1 MGPSLDRLGFDAD
14 LRTAFDEL
22 RDDALYPARITS
34 IHKGGF
40 EVASPRGHEKARLF
54 GTLKRAFRESP
65 HARPAVG
72 DWVAVRAQGIAVP
85 GICNVLP
92 RKSAFV
98 RQAAGR
104 RTEPQIIVANIDTVF
119 IVIGLDG
126 DFNERRLER
135 YVATVCETGAQPVI
149 LLNKADLCD
158 DPGHY
163 IKTIAQTAPNVP
175 VCLTRAKAVRDKS
188 LSPGEAGLE
197 AIRAFLAPGRTIALV
212 GSSGVGKSTLAN
224 ALIGHDRQ
232 ATNEVRKDRKGQ
244 HTTTHRAL
252 IPIPDEAG
260 EDYGNGM
267 LIDTPGI
274 RELNLWDAQDGLE
287 ELFSDVERLAETCRF
302 RDCGHTK
309 EPGCAVQAAIVE
321 GTLNPARVAS
331 YEKLLQEQQ
340 AQNDRVQAWSQ
351 RGGGRPV
358 KPPI

>member
-1 MGPSLDRLGFDAD
+1 MGPSLERLGFDAQ
-14 LRTAFDEL
+14 LRDAFDALQDE
-22 RDDALYPARITS
+22 ALYPARITS

-85 GICNVLP
+85 GICAVLP
-92 RKSAFV
+92 RRSAFV

-126 DFNERRLER
+126 DFNVRRLER
-135 YVATVCETGAQPVI
+135 YVATVCETGAQPVV
-149 LLNKADLCD
+149 LLNKADLCE
-158 DPGHY
+158 DPQTY
-163 IKTIAQTAPNVP
+163 IETIRAAAPNVP
-175 VCLTRAKAVRDKS
+175 ICLTRAKAVRDNTLKA
-188 LSPGEAGLE
+188 GEPGLE
-197 AIRAFLAPGRTIALV
+197 AIRAFLAPGKTIALV

-224 ALIGHDRQ
+224 ALIGQDRQ
-232 ATNEVRKDRKGQ
+232 ATHEVRRDNKGR

-252 IPIPDEAG
+252 IPIPDETG
-260 EDYGNGM
+260 EAYANGM

-274 RELNLWDAQDGLE
+274 RELNLWDAQEGIQ
-287 ELFSDVERLAETCRF
+287 ELFSDVEALAETCRF

-309 EPGCAVQAAIVE
+309 EPGCAVLAAVRA
-321 GTLNPARVAS
+321 GTLNPDRIGAYAN
-331 YEKLLQEQQ
+331 LLQEQQ
-340 AQNDRVQAWSQ
+340 EQSDRVQAWSQ
-351 RGGGRPV
+351 RGSRRPI
-358 KPPI
+358 KPPS